1 MKVGLVIPWRETPSR
16 IRPLQA
22 VLDWYKTNLP
32 DIEIVYTDRPGEFW
46 SVASSRN
53 DGVRKAQEAHCDVI
67 IINDADTLPEIEPLL
82 EAIEQCQKDGMVHN
96 PYRKC
101 KYFDKE
107 MTEKFFAGSDIKL
120 LKHTLYTE
128 ANGGIYVCTP
138 EAWWSVGGMDE
149 KFIQWGGEDTALEL
163 AHTVIKGNKL
173 IKHDGY
179 IYCLGHVQQIHDPG
193 FNFHHLRNIELY
205 WLYYSASTPERMLAL
220 VKQKTKDE

>member
-1 MKVGLVIPWRETPSR
+1 MKLGLVIPWREQPSR
-16 IRPLQA
+16 IKPLEA
-22 VLDWYKTNLP
+22 VLFWYKTNLA
-32 DIEIVYTDRPGEFW
+32 DIEIFYSDRPGEFW
-46 SVASSRN
+46 NASASRN
-53 DGVRKAQEAHCDVI
+53 DGVKKAQEAYCDVI

-82 EAIEQCQKDGMVHN
+82 EAIEHCQKDGMIHN

-101 KYFDKE
+101 KYFDIE

-138 EAWWSVGGMDE
+138 ETWWSVGGMDE

-220 VKQKTKDE
+220 VKQKTKDD

>member
-1 MKVGLVIPWRETPSR
+1 MKLGLVIPWREQPSR
-16 IRPLQA
+16 IKPLQA
-22 VLDWYKTNLP
+22 VLHWYETNLV
-32 DIEIVYTDRPGEFW
+32 DIEIFYSDRPGEFW
-46 SVASSRN
+46 NASASRN
-53 DGVRKAQEAHCDVI
+53 DGVKRAQEAHCDVI

-82 EAIEQCQKDGMVHN
+82 KAIEQCQKDGMIHN

-101 KYFDKE
+101 KYFDIE

-205 WLYYSASTPERMLAL
+205 WLYYSASTPERMLSL